1 MNDFWKKLGRAMLR
15 LYFDIGFAT
24 ITIWIPV
31 SYFMNSFVDTNKCA
45 LVYSFCQYYN
55 LSKLS

>member
-24 ITIWIPV
+24 ITIWIPI
-31 SYFMNSFVDTNKCA
+31 S
-45 LVYSFCQYYN
+45 
-55 LSKLS
+55 